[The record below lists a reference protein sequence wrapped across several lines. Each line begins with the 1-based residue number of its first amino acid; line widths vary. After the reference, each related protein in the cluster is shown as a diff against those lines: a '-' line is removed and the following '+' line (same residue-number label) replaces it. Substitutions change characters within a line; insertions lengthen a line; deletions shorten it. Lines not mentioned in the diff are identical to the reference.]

1 MRRISALA
9 AIGLAVSAGAA
20 AAQSGDARF
29 QREVLERLDR
39 IERLLMRQGSVAAPQ
54 PVPQMPPAGPPPAG
68 ARPDIGTETN
78 LRCGFAGADCVA
90 QATAYCRRAGY
101 GHGVPSRIETRGEL
115 AFLVRVTCVE

>member
-1 MRRISALA
+1 MRTIWALA
-9 AIGLAVSAGAA
+9 AIGLGLSSGA

-39 IERLLMRQGSVAAPQ
+39 IERLLSRGAAE
-54 PVPQMPPAGPPPAG
+54 MPPPALPPQQEPRPAG
-68 ARPDIGTETN
+68 GRPDIGTQTN

-115 AFLVRVTCVE
+115 AFLVQVTCVD